1 MVEER
6 RVNVNQITKSNQTQF
21 PLKKQKPNT
30 NFECN
35 HNFCKGTKL
44 KEEEAKWKK
53 EKMPLVGKSISGFF
67 EPLFHSLPVI
77 DRSVTKCHLGAINK
91 YGKRYRNQKRP
102 HNKHL
107 N

>member
-44 KEEEAKWKK
+44 KEEEEAKGKK
-53 EKMPLVGKSISGFF
+53 EK
-67 EPLFHSLPVI
+67 LP
-77 DRSVTKCHLGAINK
+77 
-91 YGKRYRNQKRP
+91 
-102 HNKHL
+102 
-107 N
+107 

>member
-35 HNFCKGTKL
+35 LNFCKGTKL
-44 KEEEAKWKK
+44 KEEEEAKGKK
-53 EKMPLVGKSISGFF
+53 EKSEKLFPTFPSLFSIHFRPS
-67 EPLFHSLPVI
+67 I
-77 DRSVTKCHLGAINK
+77 DL
-91 YGKRYRNQKRP
+91 
-102 HNKHL
+102 
-107 N
+107 